1 MLLLA
6 SLAGLDDIESCSEER
21 IEDALL
27 QMDTLNITYDSIT
40 KKLIHVQ
47 L

>member
-1 MLLLA
+1 MIKKII
-6 SLAGLDDIESCSEER
+6 DSCSEEI

-27 QMDTLNITYDSIT
+27 QMDTLNITYDSVM
-40 KKLIHVQ
+40 KKLIHIE